1 MTPSNFAA
9 ESALYIGLI
18 SGTSVDGVDCVLV
31 DFSDNTPKIVST
43 HFQPSPELLRNE
55 VLEVCTG
62 ETLSP
67 EQLGTLDIKIGHFF
81 AAAVNELLTLSK
93 TQANDVAAIGSHGQT
108 VWHKPN
114 GDHPFSMQLGDPNS
128 IAYLSAI
135 TTVADFRRMDVAA
148 GGQGAPLAPLLH
160 QDVFYSPAADRAV
173 VNIGGISNITCL
185 PATGEKLAFDT
196 GPGNVLMDYWIG
208 KHQQKRYDE
217 NGDWAATG
225 QSVPALLQRFL
236 AAPYLKLPHPK
247 STGRELFNG
256 DWLESQLSNFG
267 EVCAADVQAT
277 LLEFTATT
285 IAADINAAIK
295 PSALYVCGGGAH
307 NAALMAALAKHL
319 PSCKVDSTQV
329 LGIDPDWVE
338 AVAFAWMAR
347 MRILGRPIN
356 TSPFTGAARPVILG
370 GVYSADVC

>member
-1 MTPSNFAA
+1 MTSITPAST
-9 ESALYIGLI
+9 LYIGLI

-31 DFSDNTPKIVST
+31 DFSENTPNVVST
-43 HFQPSPELLRNE
+43 HFQPSPENLRNE
-55 VLEVCTG
+55 VLRVCTG
-62 ETLSP
+62 EHLSP

-81 AAAVNELLTLSK
+81 AAAVKELLVISK
-93 TQANDVAAIGSHGQT
+93 TDANAISAIGSHGQT

-128 IAYLSAI
+128 IAYLSKI
-135 TTVADFRRMDVAA
+135 KTVADFRRMDVAA

-160 QDVFYSPAADRAV
+160 QDIFYSAQSDRAV

-185 PATGEKLAFDT
+185 PASGENLAFDT

-217 NGDWAATG
+217 NGDWAASGHIEPT
-225 QSVPALLQRFL
+225 LLAHFL
-236 AAPYLKLPHPK
+236 TEPYLKLPHPK

-256 DWLESQLSNFG
+256 DWLERQLSDFDK
-267 EVCAADVQAT
+267 VSAADVQAT

-285 IAADINAAIK
+285 IAADISLCMK

-307 NAALMAALAKHL
+307 NAALMAAVAKKL
-319 PSCKVDSTQV
+319 PNCQVDSTAA

-347 MRILGRPIN
+347 MRILERAIN
-356 TSPFTGAARPVILG
+356 TSAFTGAAGPVTLG
-370 GVYSADVC
+370 GVYSA